1 MHYQALSLQRWL
13 LPGALQL
20 INPIDSFHRGFTCIL
35 VKPRETL
42 CNRFSQINFLKTNTS
57 LSAVALLS
65 VCHPPTRMPTVF
77 VSRSSPEVDEDAI
90 FSKDNI
96 GQIAWKRD
104 CL

>member
-42 CNRFSQINFLKTNTS
+42 CNRFLNSQINFLKTNTS

-65 VCHPPTRMPTVF
+65 VSNPPTRMPTVF
-77 VSRSSPEVDEDAI
+77 VSRSSPEIDEDAI
-90 FSKDNI
+90 F
-96 GQIAWKRD
+96 RRTT
-104 CL
+104 